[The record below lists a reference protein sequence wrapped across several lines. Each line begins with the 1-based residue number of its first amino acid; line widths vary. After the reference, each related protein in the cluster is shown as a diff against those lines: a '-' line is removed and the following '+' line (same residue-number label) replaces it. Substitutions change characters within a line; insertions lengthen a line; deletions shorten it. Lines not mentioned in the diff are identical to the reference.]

1 MIGKT
6 ISHYRI
12 LEKLGG
18 GGMGVVYKA
27 EDTKLKRTVALKFLP
42 EELSKDRQALE
53 RFQREAQAASAL
65 NHPNICTIH
74 AIEEHEGQPF
84 IDMEYLEGQTLRQRL
99 AVGARRAVPLP
110 TDELLGLAIQIAD
123 ALDAAH
129 SKGIIHRD
137 IKPANIFVIPRGGMA
152 QAKILDFG
160 LAKLAPGKG
169 GLGGRGW
176 RLEKEALQEMPTA
189 TAGTAEEHLT
199 SPGVA
204 MGTVAYMSPEQARG
218 EEVDARTDLFSFGV
232 VLYEMA
238 TGHPA
243 FSGTTSALIF
253 DAILNRAP
261 TAPLRLNPGCP
272 AELERIINKAL
283 EKDRDLRCQSAAELC
298 ADLKRL
304 KRDTDSGRSAAVPAA
319 PPPQA
324 EAVAAISERRV
335 PERTPSLQKRQP
347 LAVAAV
353 LLLLV
358 VAVLFWKWPTIF
370 PGKSVAPG
378 AARALAVVE
387 IENMSGD
394 MSLNWLGGGVAE
406 LLTTN
411 LAQAKGLDVISTER
425 VRGLISRRTKGQGT
439 LPPSEAQDVAKDAHA
454 DLFLSGALLKVGPR
468 LRLDLR
474 VQETGTGK
482 VLFADKVEGDNAE
495 AVFAMVDQATAGIL
509 SQLAPGEAPARPNV
523 AASLTSN
530 VEALRAYEEG
540 ASFID
545 RILMEDAQRAF
556 QRATE
561 LDPQFAMAYF
571 QLAHTLFFSGDFAA
585 VRHAIARAREI
596 ADRQSLPRQQK
607 LLIQAAQ
614 LRYDG
619 RLEEADELL
628 QSVLHEF
635 PREVDPR
642 LQLCMIR
649 MREWKYS
656 EIPLIAEEILRLDER
671 QPLAYNDLG
680 YAYGLA
686 GDVPQ
691 ALAALDRYASL
702 LPPNDPNP
710 IDTRGDVLALNGR
723 YEEALAAYRKNRE
736 LSPSWLW
743 GSALKIAP
751 TYLCAG
757 QYSLAEAS
765 ALSVTRQANDAKARA
780 WTAQMLGEIEAGR
793 GRLDAAVAR
802 YEEAARLLETQPPPA
817 AFGALFMGAQI
828 YFEQR
833 QPEAALALGR
843 RHPGLW
849 AAGVRGTG
857 YLLLKNEP
865 AAEKEFNAQRAYLT
879 PLLGEYMA
887 GKYVDLDRLLA
898 AAYAGRSQEVTA
910 GWQQLGSQFRPM
922 VALEVGRA
930 YLELGEL
937 PEAEQHLRFALK
949 AYRNWGISSPLIV
962 APNFLTYALTQFYL
976 GKILE
981 QTGKKAEAIN
991 AYQEFL
997 GHFEN
1002 STAKLPQIAEAR
1014 AALKRLM

>member
-6 ISHYRI
+6 VSHYRI

-27 EDTKLKRTVALKFLP
+27 KDTKLGRFVALKFLP
-42 EELSKDRQALE
+42 EELAKDHEALE
-53 RFQREAQAASAL
+53 RLKREARAASAL
-65 NHPNICTIH
+65 NHPNICTIYD
-74 AIEEHEGQPF
+74 IDEHEGQPF
-84 IDMEYLEGQTLRQRL
+84 IAMELLEGQTLKQRL
-99 AVGARRAVPLP
+99 AGKLLK
-110 TDELLGLAIQIAD
+110 TDEVLDLVIQITD

-129 SKGIIHRD
+129 AKGIIHRD
-137 IKPANIFVIPRGGMA
+137 IKPANIFVTTRG
-152 QAKILDFG
+152 QAKVLDFG
-160 LAKLAPGKG
+160 LAKLAPKA
-169 GLGGRGW
+169 R
-176 RLEKEALQEMPTA
+176 RAAEAVGASALPTA
-189 TAGTAEEHLT
+189 SIEPEHLT
-199 SPGVA
+199 SPGEV

-218 EEVDARTDLFSFGV
+218 EELDARTDLFSFGA

-238 TGHPA
+238 TGHPT
-243 FSGTTSALIF
+243 FSGTTPVLIF
-253 DAILNRAP
+253 DAILHNPP
-261 TAPLRLNPGCP
+261 TSPVRLNPECP

-283 EKDRDLRCQSAAELC
+283 EKDRELRCQSAAELC

-324 EAVAAISERRV
+324 EAVAAITERRA
-335 PERTPSLQKRQP
+335 PERTPALQKRQP
-347 LAVAAV
+347 LAVALV
-353 LLLLV
+353 LFLLV
-358 VAVLFWKWPTIF
+358 VAVLFWKWPTLF
-370 PGKSVAPG
+370 PGRGRAPDVAK
-378 AARALAVVE
+378 ALAVVE

-411 LAQAKGLDVISTER
+411 LAQARGLDVISTER

-523 AASLTSN
+523 AASMTSN

-540 ASFID
+540 VSFDD
-545 RILMEDAQRAF
+545 RFLREDAQRAF
-556 QRATE
+556 QRATK

-571 QLAHTLFFSGDFAA
+571 HLAPTLFYFGDFVAG
-585 VRHAIARAREI
+585 RQAIARAREI
-596 ADRQSLPRQQK
+596 ADRQSLPRHQK

-628 QSVLHEF
+628 QSLLREF

-642 LQLCMIR
+642 VQLCSIR
-649 MREWKYS
+649 EQEWKYS
-656 EIPLIAEEILRLDER
+656 ELPPIAEEIVRLDER

-680 YAYGLA
+680 YAYGFA

-691 ALAALDRYASL
+691 AMTALDRYAAL
-702 LPPNDPNP
+702 LPPNDFNP

-736 LSPSWLW
+736 LNPGWLW
-743 GSALKIAP
+743 GSAAKIAP

-765 ALSVTRQANDAKARA
+765 ALSVTRRANDAKARA
-780 WTAQMLGEIEAGR
+780 WTAQMLGEIEVGR

-802 YEEAARLLETQPPPA
+802 YEEAARLLESQTPPA
-817 AFGALFMGAQI
+817 AFGALFKGAQI

-833 QPEAALALGR
+833 QPGAALALGR

-849 AAGVRGTG
+849 AAGVRGTA

-879 PLLGEYMA
+879 PLLGEYMT
-887 GKYVDLDRLLA
+887 GKYVDVEHLLA
-898 AAYAGRSQEVTA
+898 SAYAGRLQEVTA

-930 YLELGEL
+930 YLELGAL

-949 AYRNWGISSPLIV
+949 AYRNWGVSTYLVV

-976 GKILE
+976 GKVLE
-981 QTGKKAEAIN
+981 RTGKKAEAIN